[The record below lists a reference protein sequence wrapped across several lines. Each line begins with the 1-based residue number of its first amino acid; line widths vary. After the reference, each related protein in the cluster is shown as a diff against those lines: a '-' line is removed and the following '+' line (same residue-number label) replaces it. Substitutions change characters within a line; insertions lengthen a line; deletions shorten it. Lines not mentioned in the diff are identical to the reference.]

1 LLSTFLPLPLSR
13 PLPRSIHLK
22 ASTIATSHTI
32 MLASLRK
39 AGSIARTASAGQR
52 RYLSIHEYQSM
63 NLLNSYGIPTP
74 KSVAAKSPEEAFE
87 VAKNFGTD
95 KLVIKAQVL
104 AGGRGKGKFDTGL
117 QGGVHMVSTP
127 DQAKDYAS
135 KMIGS
140 KLITKQTGAAGRVCN
155 AVMLAE
161 RRDPTHEYY
170 VAVLND
176 RASNGPVLVASS
188 QGGMNIEEVAAKDP
202 EAIITTPINFEK
214 GLDQATAVGVAEKLG
229 FKGAAR
235 EEAAK
240 IFINLYK
247 IFKDKDAT
255 QIEINPMAETKDGA
269 VLCMDAKFGFDDN
282 ADFRQKDVFALR
294 DISQEE
300 PSEVEA
306 QKANLNFIKLDGNV
320 GCLVNGAGLAMATMD
335 VLALHGGQ
343 PANFLDVGGGATPET
358 VKKAFELLLADKN
371 VKSIF
376 INIFGGIMRCDYI
389 AEGVIKATKELEMTI
404 PLVVRLKGT
413 KEAEAKQMIKDS
425 GMKIIA
431 FDGLDEAAERAVQL
445 ATA

>member
-1 LLSTFLPLPLSR
+1 
-13 PLPRSIHLK
+13 
-22 ASTIATSHTI
+22 
-32 MLASLRK
+32 MLASLRTRV
-39 AGSIARTASAGQR
+39 GTSARNAASAGQR
-52 RYLSIHEYQSM
+52 RLLSIHEYQSV

-74 KSVAAKSPEEAFE
+74 KSIAAKTPKEAAQVAA
-87 VAKNFGTD
+87 NFGQD
-95 KLVIKAQVL
+95 NLVIKAQVL
-104 AGGRGKGKFDTGL
+104 AGGRGKGHFDNGF
-117 QGGVHMVSTP
+117 QGGVHMVGSP
-127 DQAKDYAS
+127 AEAEEIAS
-135 KMIGS
+135 KMIGA

-161 RRDPTHEYY
+161 RRDPSHEYY

-176 RASNGPVLVASS
+176 RVSQGVVLVASN

-202 EAIITTPINFEK
+202 DAIITTPISFEK
-214 GLDQATAVGVAEKLG
+214 GLSKEQAMDVAKKLG
-229 FKGAAR
+229 FKN
-235 EEAAK
+235 ETTQTEAAD

-247 IFKDKDAT
+247 IFKEKDAT
-255 QIEINPMAETKDGA
+255 QIEINPMAETTDGH

-282 ADFRQKDVFALR
+282 AEFRQSDVFSLR

-306 QKANLNFIKLDGNV
+306 QKANLNFIKLDGSI

-335 VLALHGGQ
+335 VLSLHGGN

-358 VKKAFELLLADKN
+358 VKKAFEILLTDPK

-389 AEGVIKATKELEMTI
+389 AEGVIKATKELSLDI

-413 KEAEAKQMIKDS
+413 KEQEAKQMIKES
-425 GMKIIA
+425 GLKIIP
-431 FDGLDEAAERAVQL
+431 FDSLDDAAAHAVKVAQ
-445 ATA
+445 